1 MSQSRSSDTFQP
13 GDLLNNTYRIE
24 SLLGRGGTSEV
35 YRARSEIS
43 GRLVAL
49 KVLKSEFSADKS
61 YLVLMTREE
70 QMRDIRHDAVVRY
83 SENHRTPDGHVYL
96 IMDYIEGPGLDEKLR
111 QGGMSA
117 DDLLTVTARVSEG
130 LHAAHSRNVVH
141 RDLSPDNIIL
151 RGGDPAQAVI
161 IDFGIAKDENPG
173 AETIVGNEFAGK
185 YAYAAPEQLSG
196 KSDARSDIYSLGALI
211 LATYRGKVP
220 DVGRNPMEVIRA
232 KNLPPDTEGVPEP
245 LRTLIERMTQ
255 PDPDAR
261 LQTALAV
268 LEAIDP
274 SWIAPTTARRPL
286 TEQPKPATAKPA
298 APAAG
303 KSATPA
309 PAAGKS
315 AAPLIGGIAAAL
327 VVAAGI
333 GGWQFGL
340 FGGAPKAPQPAATA
354 STATAASTGA
364 EPAAEPAAP
373 DSGAAAPL
381 ASPFVL
387 RAAKAADGTTS
398 LSGNVPSEEAR
409 TALTAAMGAG
419 VSGDLSLASGDV
431 PDGFAETLGT
441 VLRAL
446 GPLPEWQV
454 QVQDKTLS
462 VTGRATSDAER
473 QSVLAVLQ
481 TPEMAV
487 WQASA
492 KIDLPTLTLPS
503 ASVEEVLA
511 KHTNCGPLVLIDPP
525 AAGYGPQD
533 QIAVTGTVADSET
546 RVALTEE
553 ITALAKGRPV
563 VVDAEVLNAKVCTV
577 EARLPRLPS
586 GPLSV
591 NFLTGDQLVP
601 NPSGRYYV
609 NENPV
614 IDVTLPASVEDGY
627 IWVSVID
634 VSGNVYHLL
643 PNLGRPE
650 ASVVGLRKGLPGDL
664 SLRVA
669 YSLSEAKAN
678 GQIAFTVD
686 DSTLGKTK
694 ILLLYSK
701 APVFD
706 ELRPTTE
713 SVEGFAESLAQR
725 AGEGKLS
732 GLSLNS
738 RILVT
743 EKR

>member
-24 SLLGRGGTSEV
+24 TLLGRGGTSEV

-49 KVLKSEFSADKS
+49 KVLKSEFSADQS

-286 TEQPKPATAKPA
+286 TEQPKRA
-298 APAAG
+298 APAAAPATSAPA
-303 KSATPA
+303 KSATA
-309 PAAGKS
+309 KSTSPAAKKS
-315 AAPLIGGIAAAL
+315 SAPLIGGIAAAL

-340 FGGAPKAPQPAATA
+340 FGGAPKASEPA
-354 STATAASTGA
+354 TATATGA
-364 EPAAEPAAP
+364 EPAAP
-373 DSGAAAPL
+373 DTEATAPL

-398 LSGNVPSEEAR
+398 LSGNVPSEQARAAITEA
-409 TALTAAMGAG
+409 LGAG
-419 VSGDLSLASGDV
+419 VSGDLTLASGDV
-431 PDGFAETLGT
+431 PESFGETLGT

-446 GPLPEWQV
+446 APLPEWQL

-462 VTGRATSDAER
+462 VTGRAGSDAER
-473 QSVLAVLQ
+473 QTVLAALQ

-492 KIDLPTLTLPS
+492 KIDLPTLTLPA
-503 ASVEEVLA
+503 ASVEDILA
-511 KHTNCGPLVLIDPP
+511 KHRNCGPLVLIDPP

-546 RVALTEE
+546 RVALNEE
-553 ITALAKGRPV
+553 IAALAKGRPV
-563 VVDAEVLNAKVCTV
+563 VVDAEVLNPKVCTV
-577 EARLPRLPS
+577 EARLPRLPA

-614 IDVTLPASVEDGY
+614 IDVTLPAAVQDGY

-643 PNLGRPE
+643 PNLGRPD
-650 ASVVGLRKGLPGDL
+650 ASVTGLRKGLPGDL

-732 GLSLNS
+732 DLSLNS